1 MTLLINFSYSYQ
13 LLTNAYLGQKVISFF
28 HIRSMSW
35 SLNSCNSIIIHFH
48 VTKKAVLMWPLIT
61 VKSLPITFN
70 VFLISCTCLLP
81 VHLHIIQVH
90 KYLTLRYYKSSH
102 PLFSCCLE
110 NIRRL
115 ELILLTCAQ
124 STFFTI
130 PFKNIILLCIY
141 HLLKWLQWHIA
152 QPVSLP
158 IWHTLP

>member
-35 SLNSCNSIIIHFH
+35 SLNSFNSIIIHFH

-130 PFKNIILLCIY
+130 PKT
-141 HLLKWLQWHIA
+141 KRKRKS
-152 QPVSLP
+152 VSRDKPFTTNKL
-158 IWHTLP
+158 T